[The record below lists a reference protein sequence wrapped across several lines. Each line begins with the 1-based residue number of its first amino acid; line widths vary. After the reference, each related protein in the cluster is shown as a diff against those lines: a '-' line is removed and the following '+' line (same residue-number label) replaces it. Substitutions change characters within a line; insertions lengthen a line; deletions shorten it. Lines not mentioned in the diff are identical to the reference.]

1 VSSPLAIAAVTAIL
15 KDLLNEGLI
24 NNDLSPVGS
33 FSVTAL
39 PPDRITIG
47 ETEESRLNLFL
58 YQITPNIG
66 WRNAGMP
73 SRDAAGVP
81 LTNPPLALDLHY
93 MLTAYGATDLTAE
106 ILLGYA
112 MDLLH
117 DTPVLTREVVKRAL
131 SPNDPVSVNL
141 IPPDSQGRTA
151 IDLADQIEVLKVT
164 PSYLSADEL
173 SKLWTA
179 MQARYR
185 PTMAYQVSTV
195 LIQGARPTRSPLPV
209 LRRGSEDRGVSTI
222 PTLARP
228 LPEWPTLLNIEIE
241 PADGNGP
248 RATAEM
254 GDALIITGALL
265 SGETVTA
272 EFRHRL
278 LANPIELPVLPTGTA
293 NVVKVTLPGA
303 ADADAPNWPAGY
315 YGVSLR
321 IEQSGKPDRWTKDL
335 FVALAP
341 RLKPA
346 PELVDVGGQSELKTT
361 VAPRLW
367 PGQRVDLFVG
377 NDGHFKVEVGAKT
390 DTIQLPVDLVP
401 SEVPLAVRL
410 RVDGVENNL
419 IRKPSERPLQ
429 FDSEQSILVPA

>member
-1 VSSPLAIAAVTAIL
+1 MSSPLAIAAVTAIL

-39 PPDRITIG
+39 PPDRINIG

-66 WRNAGMP
+66 WRNVGQP
-73 SRDAAGVP
+73 SRDASGMQ

-117 DTPVLTREVVKRAL
+117 DTPVLTREIVKRAL
-131 SPNDPVSVNL
+131 SPNDPVTVNL

-164 PSYLSADEL
+164 PNYLSADEL

-195 LIQGARPTRSPLPV
+195 LIQGTRPTRSPLPV
-209 LRRGSEDRGVSTI
+209 LRRGSEDRGVLTTASMD
-222 PTLARP
+222 RP
-228 LPEWPTLLNIEIE
+228 PPAWPRLIRIEIE
-241 PADGNGP
+241 PADGDGP
-248 RATAEM
+248 RSSAEM
-254 GDALIITGALL
+254 GDTLIVSGARL
-265 SGETVTA
+265 SEGNITA

-278 LANPIELPVLPTGTA
+278 LDEPLQLPVVPADSADAVKISLPD
-293 NVVKVTLPGA
+293 A
-303 ADADAPNWPAGY
+303 ADAAAPDWPAGH
-315 YGVSLR
+315 YGVALR
-321 IEQSGKPDRWTKDL
+321 IESAGKPVRRTNDL
-335 FVALAP
+335 IVALAP

-346 PELVDVGGQSELKTT
+346 PELVDVGGQVELKAD
-361 VAPRLW
+361 VAPPLW
-367 PGQRVDLFVG
+367 PEQRIELLVG
-377 NDGHFKVEVGAKT
+377 NDAFKIDLAAKS
-390 DTIQLPVDLVP
+390 DSIQLPVELTP
-401 SEVPLAVRL
+401 SEVPLPVRL

-419 IRKPSERPLQ
+419 VRSPAEPPLE
-429 FDSEQSILVPA
+429 FDSEQTILVPA

>member
-1 VSSPLAIAAVTAIL
+1 MSSPLAIAAVTAIL

-33 FSVTAL
+33 FIVTAL

-58 YQITPNIG
+58 YQITPNVG

-131 SPNDPVSVNL
+131 SPTDPVTVNL

-164 PSYLSADEL
+164 PNYLSADEL

-195 LIQGARPTRSPLPV
+195 LIQGTRPTRSALPV

-222 PTLARP
+222 PAMHAP
-228 LPEWPTLLNIEIE
+228 PPVWPTLLTIEIE
-241 PADGNGP
+241 PADGEGP
-248 RATAEM
+248 RTAAEM
-254 GDALIITGALL
+254 GDSLRITGAVLA
-265 SGETVTA
+265 GDTVTA

-278 LANPIELPVLPTGTA
+278 LENPLELPVVPAGSSDVLR
-293 NVVKVTLPGA
+293 VTLPAATDAAA
-303 ADADAPNWPAGY
+303 ADWPAGY
-315 YGVSLR
+315 YGLSLR
-321 IEQSGKPDRWTKDL
+321 IETGGKPVRHTKDL
-335 FVALAP
+335 VVAVAP
-341 RLKPA
+341 RLKPGPA
-346 PELVDVGGQSELKTT
+346 LVDVGGQTELKAT
-361 VAPRLW
+361 VAPPLW
-367 PGQRVDLFVG
+367 PGQRIELFVG
-377 NDGHFKVEVGAKT
+377 SDAHFKVDVGAKS
-390 DTIQLPVDLVP
+390 DAIQLPVDLTP
-401 SEVPLAVRL
+401 SEVPLPVRL

-419 IRKPSERPLQ
+419 VRKPAEPPLE
-429 FDSEQSILVPA
+429 FDSQQSILVPA